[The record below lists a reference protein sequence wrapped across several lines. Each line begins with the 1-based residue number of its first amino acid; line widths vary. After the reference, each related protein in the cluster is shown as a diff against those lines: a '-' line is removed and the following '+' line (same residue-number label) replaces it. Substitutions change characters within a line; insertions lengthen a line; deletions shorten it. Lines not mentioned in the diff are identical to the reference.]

1 MSNCHISL
9 PSQSR
14 MLQPISPI
22 NRIPNELL
30 VIILTYTCTKNS
42 IIDPKRRYSMHV
54 SAVCSLWRELALS
67 YPTLWSQFEVFL
79 GGDPEDS
86 DYESDAD
93 DPPQAKA
100 RINTFYRQLECILD
114 IYLERS
120 KQELLSVRIDASLI
134 WVNGEH
140 PVFAKLARS
149 SFRWKSV
156 DFSVYLL
163 LPHLYPSLKELQL
176 PELET
181 ASIFQEG
188 DEEQGALSIFAHAP
202 KLRCLEIGFGGFSLE
217 PTVLNSI
224 TKLEC
229 CPDSDDFYHMLEM
242 CPNLQH
248 LTILDI
254 PLSREDQNLISDPPR
269 KLSILSLKVSA
280 TRLSSQPKLFQ
291 ATLLSFI
298 APSLTALTIGLNEY
312 GLLSKRRKLNFEI
325 SALAIE
331 LFLARSKCTLTTFTL
346 DGILMTDVDVVNLL
360 ECVPS
365 VQELTIRDPP
375 LIGKILKHSP
385 PVSKHLCHSLNPN
398 LSDKNILILPC
409 LRSLTLKSRSKN
421 FDSEEFISTVR
432 SRWLPD
438 VDAASKVGI
447 QCLRSI
453 ELYFRHPFQGT
464 DYLPL
469 NLIEE
474 SGMRVVVKL
483 ESEEMRFFEIDSEE
497 EDVNSDAEEEN
508 SYEDGSTSC

>member
-1 MSNCHISL
+1 
-9 PSQSR
+9 

-181 ASIFQEG
+181 TSIFQEG

-312 GLLSKRRKLNFEI
+312 GLLN
-325 SALAIE
+325 
-331 LFLARSKCTLTTFTL
+331 
-346 DGILMTDVDVVNLL
+346 GILMTDVDVVNLL

-398 LSDKNILILPC
+398 LSDKNIPILLC

-508 SYEDGSTSC
+508 SYEDGSTSELGTRRLLFHYEESGLYVSHSAERNKE